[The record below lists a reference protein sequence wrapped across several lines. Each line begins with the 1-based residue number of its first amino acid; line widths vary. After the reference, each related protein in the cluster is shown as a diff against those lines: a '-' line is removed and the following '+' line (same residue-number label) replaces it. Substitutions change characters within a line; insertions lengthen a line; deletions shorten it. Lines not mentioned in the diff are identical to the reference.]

1 MNGSVRALD
10 KVMIQGHANN
20 LSGENKYIFWRAFEK
35 DILLGL
41 FEETVEKE
49 STFLFRYSYLSMNK
63 ISLQTNL
70 KRNPTN
76 SSYIFILSVNFENL
90 TVRLHVLITSLMLT
104 KFQENQK

>member
-1 MNGSVRALD
+1 MKVSVRALD

-49 STFLFRYSYLSMNK
+49 STFLFRYSYFS
-63 ISLQTNL
+63 IFQF
-70 KRNPTN
+70 
-76 SSYIFILSVNFENL
+76 SSQAEEAKSNL
-90 TVRLHVLITSLMLT
+90 TKNSLILA
-104 KFQENQK
+104 FC